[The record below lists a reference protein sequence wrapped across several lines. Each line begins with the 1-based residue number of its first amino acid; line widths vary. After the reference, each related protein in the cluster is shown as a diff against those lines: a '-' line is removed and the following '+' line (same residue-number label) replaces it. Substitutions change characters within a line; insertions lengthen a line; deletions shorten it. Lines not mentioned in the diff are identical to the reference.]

1 MKSRRNVSTLIA
13 LVAAAALLAT
23 PLAGADS
30 DAGGKRLISFGLSF
44 DGVYKRGKPV
54 KVKNLV
60 YSNLGMTCDG
70 GGYIYSPSKKFPK
83 LDVNRKLKFRGTLK
97 VDGITSRVVG
107 KYKRNLSKVTGTV
120 RATGETAGRT
130 NCSAKIEWETD

>member
-1 MKSRRNVSTLIA
+1 MTSRRTAGAFLIA
-13 LVAAAALLAT
+13 IVAAASLAAA
-23 PLAGADS
+23 PIAGA
-30 DAGGKRLISFGLSF
+30 GNGERLVSFGISF

-120 RATGETAGRT
+120 RATGDTAGRT